1 MVPICTFAFFFFDLV
16 PLFVGAM
23 IFAAGNVQT
32 DFLSDEG
39 VGVVFCT
46 FCVIDAVTSGLVCA
60 DTVCF
65 DAVAFDLVFADAV
78 DFEAV
83 SFFGRFI

>member
-1 MVPICTFAFFFFDLV
+1 MVPMCTFSFFFFELV
-16 PLFVGAM
+16 PLFVGVV

-39 VGVVFCT
+39 VGVVF
-46 FCVIDAVTSGLVCA
+46 FAFRVIDALTSGLI
-60 DTVCF
+60 
-65 DAVAFDLVFADAV
+65 FADV
-78 DFEAV
+78 VGFEAV